1 VKIIQLATSLKG
13 GAGSA
18 ALRLNNALNIAGE
31 DSMIIS
37 RDSALAPNNSN
48 VIASSINPLKKLESS
63 GVTFLQSKILQRNN
77 DLVTPGSISTYN
89 NKFDKELETADI
101 IHIHAYYNLLSS
113 SSLRKILMLGK
124 PTFFTLHDQRF
135 FTGGCH
141 YSRDCNNFQV
151 DCSKCPQVKKPFT
164 SLVKKSFLTQ
174 RSVFEF
180 SKNVELVSPS
190 HWLANSAKMGAI
202 SKNLPVH
209 VVKNPIPKIFFD
221 TKASSERNFG
231 NPLRVAFI
239 ATNLHNPYK
248 NLKLFTNA
256 LNDLSKV
263 SQRKINVV
271 LVGSG
276 TIPNFHT
283 KIDVENAQPNN
294 DSEMAYLLSTIDLV
308 IVPSSQDNSPSVIG
322 EALAVGVPVIGSDVG
337 GIPEILSNFQMPIFS
352 LRDGGKLTELMAD
365 WNSQIDHEAIRSKA
379 KKEFSEEIIG
389 KELVDIYLK
398 LYRKLF

>member
-1 VKIIQLATSLKG
+1 MKIIQLATSLKG

-18 ALRLNNALNIAGE
+18 ALRLNNALNIAGQ

-141 YSRDCNNFQV
+141 YSRGCNNFQV
-151 DCSKCPQVKKPFT
+151 DCSKCPQVRKPFT
-164 SLVKKSFLTQ
+164 SLVKKSFSMQ
-174 RSVFEF
+174 KKVFEF
-180 SKNVELVSPS
+180 SKNVELISPS
-190 HWLANSAKMGAI
+190 LWLADTAQLGAI
-202 SKNLPVH
+202 SKNLPIQVI
-209 VVKNPIPKIFFD
+209 KNPIPRIFFD
-221 TKASSERNFG
+221 TKVPVERNIRG
-231 NPLRVAFI
+231 PLRVAFI

-248 NLKLFTNA
+248 NLKLFTKA
-256 LNDLSKV
+256 LNNLSKV
-263 SQRKINVV
+263 SQRRINVV
-271 LVGSG
+271 LVGNG
-276 TIPNFHT
+276 AIPNLDT
-283 KIDVENAQPNN
+283 RIDIENVQPNN
-294 DSEMAYLLSTIDLV
+294 DAEMAYLLSTIDLV
-308 IVPSSQDNSPSVIG
+308 VVPSSQDNSPSVIG

-337 GIPEILSNFQMPIFS
+337 GIPEILSNFQMPIFP
-352 LRDGGKLTELMAD
+352 GGDCNKLTELIAD
-365 WNSQIDHEAIRSKA
+365 WNPHIDHEVIRKRA

-389 KELVDIYLK
+389 KELADIYLK
-398 LYRKLF
+398 LHTKLF